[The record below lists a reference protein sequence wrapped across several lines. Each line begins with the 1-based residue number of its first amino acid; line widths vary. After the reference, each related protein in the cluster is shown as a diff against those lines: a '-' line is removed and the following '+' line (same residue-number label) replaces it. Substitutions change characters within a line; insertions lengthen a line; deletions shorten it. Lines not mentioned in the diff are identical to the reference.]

1 MNSKVLSTVTN
12 VVLVLC
18 ALAVTGLLVRR
29 ELFTP
34 RTASADVLKKVDHWT
49 ELAAGGHTLGPAD
62 APVRILEFADFQ
74 CPYCAAL
81 EPDLDSLRSRYP
93 GQVAV
98 IYRHFPIPSHR
109 YAVSAAQASECAA
122 AQGRFDTFHDALFA
136 AQDSIGH
143 YAWRRFAQ
151 IAGVPDRRAFDICVG
166 AHTFQDRVSQDAAAA
181 HSIGA
186 LGTPT
191 LVVNGVM
198 LTGSSAQLDSV
209 VEVAVRAFRNR

>member
-1 MNSKVLSTVTN
+1 MNSKALSTATN

-34 RTASADVLKKVDHWT
+34 RAAAADVLKKVDHWS
-49 ELAAGGHTLGPAD
+49 ELAAGGHTLGPAN

-81 EPDLDSLRSRYP
+81 EPDLDSLRHRYP

-109 YAVSAAQASECAA
+109 YAVTAAQASECAA
-122 AQGRFDTFHDALFA
+122 AQGRFDAFHDALFA
-136 AQDSIGH
+136 HQDSIGV
-143 YAWRRFAQ
+143 YAWKRFAET
-151 IAGVPDRRAFDICVG
+151 ARVPDLGAFDACVAG
-166 AHTFQDRVSQDAAAA
+166 HQFQDRVNADAAAA
-181 HSIGA
+181 RSISA

-191 LVVNGVM
+191 LVVNGLLLV
-198 LTGSSAQLDSV
+198 GSAAQLDSV
-209 VEVAVRAFRNR
+209 VEAAVLAVRNR